1 MSDYALALRNLPTAD
16 ILTLLDSKGAAL
28 ERLER
33 AYRTGWYEGEGER
46 DQVKTEYT
54 ALCAEWNRRNTN

>member
-1 MSDYALALRNLPTAD
+1 MYEPHFLKIVSDEDL
-16 ILTLLDSKGAAL
+16 LTLLSSKGAAL

-33 AYRTGWYEGEGER
+33 AYRNGWYEGEGER
-46 DQVKTEYT
+46 DRVKTEYT